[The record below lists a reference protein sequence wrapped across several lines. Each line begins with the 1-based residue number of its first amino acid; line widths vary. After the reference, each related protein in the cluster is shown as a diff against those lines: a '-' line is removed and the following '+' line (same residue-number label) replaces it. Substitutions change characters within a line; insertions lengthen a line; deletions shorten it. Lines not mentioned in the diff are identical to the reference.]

1 MPCKIFSFSPCHPGL
16 QTQYAREMGNLAI
29 CLSIKAQQRRIKWE
43 GKEKEICRQLEIEVF
58 RSLVDILLFRSSWM
72 CCMANSEV
80 AKPVYHCFHSYWCAL
95 FIWSAFMHNSVFKSE
110 VSVVCI
116 SPADRLAGQSQSG
129 TDFMPKTCKYE
140 VQTGLFLFLLLR
152 GLSALDRE
160 KSKQMQMRN
169 NLCQCWHWFFFPFEM
184 YFLWCEDKKKISSH
198 DGLATK
204 WDLFQSCL
212 CEGLAPAS
220 GLALL
225 ALVRQG
231 SSYLWATIPI
241 SSQFREI

>member
-110 VSVVCI
+110 VSVVTSHPLPSRQTSRAVSVWNRFHAQNLQI
-116 SPADRLAGQSQSG
+116 WSPDRLVPFPAPEGSQ
-129 TDFMPKTCKYE
+129 
-140 VQTGLFLFLLLR
+140 
-152 GLSALDRE
+152 
-160 KSKQMQMRN
+160 
-169 NLCQCWHWFFFPFEM
+169 
-184 YFLWCEDKKKISSH
+184 
-198 DGLATK
+198 
-204 WDLFQSCL
+204 CL
-212 CEGLAPAS
+212 G
-220 GLALL
+220 
-225 ALVRQG
+225 
-231 SSYLWATIPI
+231 
-241 SSQFREI
+241 